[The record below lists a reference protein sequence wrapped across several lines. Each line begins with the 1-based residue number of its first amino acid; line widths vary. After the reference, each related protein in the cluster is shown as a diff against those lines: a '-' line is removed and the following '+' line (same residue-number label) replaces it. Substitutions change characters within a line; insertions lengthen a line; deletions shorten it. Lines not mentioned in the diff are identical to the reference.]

1 MAKATRKK
9 PGKSAGAKEQ
19 KLYKIK
25 MTDVEVAILKL
36 AFDGFAGGVD
46 RYVKNMIAEADD
58 ANAAEKLGDEMIMDV
73 ARFEAK
79 LEPVFKEMLLDMA
92 LRAAKESGLDLDPEE
107 VIIAIANH
115 EHDENCGGLN

>member
-9 PGKSAGAKEQ
+9 PGKSAGVKEQ

-58 ANAAEKLGDEMIMDV
+58 VDAAEKLGDEMIMDV

-79 LEPVFKEMLLDMA
+79 LEPVFKEMLLDMS
-92 LRAAKESGLDLDPEE
+92 LRAAREAGIDIDPEQ
-107 VIIAIANH
+107 VMIAIVDH
-115 EHDENCGGLN
+115 EHDKNCGGLD